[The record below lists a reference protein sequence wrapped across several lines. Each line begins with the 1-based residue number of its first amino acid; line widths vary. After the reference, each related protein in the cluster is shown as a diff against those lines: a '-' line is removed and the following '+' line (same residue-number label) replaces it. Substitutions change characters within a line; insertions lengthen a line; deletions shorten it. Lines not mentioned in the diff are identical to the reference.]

1 MIKQL
6 TIRNLYNYE
15 QEITLDM
22 TPSKEMRSFYK
33 NDQAVIFYFALTDVS
48 SDLLSAVRESIDYI
62 LSGGNTE
69 PSSNNDT
76 SLFELLVEN
85 EGNEIRYG
93 FEIDSDDGVVVDEWI
108 LSKSKHSR
116 KETMLFQRCEQT
128 VNEKHFDAP
137 ERKIISEVESNS
149 LLLTEFLNADVQN
162 RIVSEL
168 IDSIKRVVFISQSSE
183 TDGSTIAKFN

>member
-1 MIKQL
+1 M
-6 TIRNLYNYE
+6 
-15 QEITLDM
+15 
-22 TPSKEMRSFYK
+22 
-33 NDQAVIFYFALTDVS
+33 ALRLIATMV
-48 SDLLSAVRESIDYI
+48 
-62 LSGGNTE
+62 
-69 PSSNNDT
+69 
-76 SLFELLVEN
+76 
-85 EGNEIRYG
+85 
-93 FEIDSDDGVVVDEWI
+93 VVVDEWI

-116 KETMLFQRCEQT
+116 KETMLFQRCEQF

-183 TDGSTIAKFN
+183 TDGSEIANSIRLINENDMKKKYP

>member
-22 TPSKEMRSFYK
+22 TPSKEMRSVHK

-48 SDLLSAVRESIDYI
+48 SNLLSALRESIDYI
-62 LSGGNTE
+62 LSGGNTKS
-69 PSSNNDT
+69 SSNNDT
-76 SLFELLVEN
+76 SLFELIVEN

-93 FEIDSDDGVVVDEWI
+93 FEIDSDDGGVVDEWI

-116 KETMLFQRCEQT
+116 KETMLFQRCEQ
-128 VNEKHFDAP
+128 F
-137 ERKIISEVESNS
+137 
-149 LLLTEFLNADVQN
+149 
-162 RIVSEL
+162 
-168 IDSIKRVVFISQSSE
+168 
-183 TDGSTIAKFN
+183 